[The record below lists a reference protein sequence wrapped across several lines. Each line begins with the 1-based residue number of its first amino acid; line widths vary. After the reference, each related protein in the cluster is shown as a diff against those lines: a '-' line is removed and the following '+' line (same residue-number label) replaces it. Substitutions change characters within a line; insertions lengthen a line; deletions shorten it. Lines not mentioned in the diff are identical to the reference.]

1 MTLRTITV
9 PDSIPFPARQLPGVL
24 QNLLGMP
31 ASQSHWLIENGCV
44 RINERLCRKLHQR
57 VEPGDQIEV
66 DWIPMP
72 VVVRTEARSA
82 SRQGPVEF
90 LHDDPHLCVVVKP
103 PNLLTV
109 PTMYR
114 EGQTLVSKVERRLR
128 DKDDQAKIFC
138 VHRLDRDVSG
148 VLVLAKT
155 LQVAEL
161 LREQFAARKPDRQYI
176 AIVAGVPQKGSGTIR
191 SYLATDANLNR
202 YSVKGPV
209 KENSPES
216 RDGVGGRDRSGGH
229 EKSGGREKSGRDR
242 AGGREKAGSREGGE
256 YTGELAITHYKLR
269 HDWGET
275 ALVEVRLETGRRNQI
290 RVHLAEMGHPILG
303 DPRYRPDLATHRAW
317 PYRRIALHAE
327 SLGFTHPIT
336 GEQVRFLAPW
346 PQEFRDFQRA
356 VSKPGG
362 AKGKSSKRDTFE
374 P

>member
-1 MTLRTITV
+1 M
-9 PDSIPFPARQLPGVL
+9 
-24 QNLLGMP
+24 
-31 ASQSHWLIENGCV
+31 
-44 RINERLCRKLHQR
+44 
-57 VEPGDQIEV
+57 
-66 DWIPMP
+66 
-72 VVVRTEARSA
+72 
-82 SRQGPVEF
+82 
-90 LHDDPHLCVVVKP
+90 
-103 PNLLTV
+103 
-109 PTMYR
+109 
-114 EGQTLVSKVERRLR
+114 
-128 DKDDQAKIFC
+128 
-138 VHRLDRDVSG
+138 HRLDRDVSG

-209 KENSPES
+209 KENTPES
-216 RDGVGGRDRSGGH
+216 RDGVGGRDRSGGRA
-229 EKSGGREKSGRDR
+229 KSGGRDR
-242 AGGREKAGSREGGE
+242 AGGRETAGSREGGE

>member
-202 YSVKGPV
+202 YSVKGPG
-209 KENSPES
+209 KENLSKS
-216 RDGVGGRDRSGGH
+216 REGVGG
-229 EKSGGREKSGRDR
+229 
-242 AGGREKAGSREGGE
+242 REGGE

>member
-82 SRQGPVEF
+82 SRPGPIEF

-128 DKDDQAKIFC
+128 DKDEQAKIFC

-209 KENSPES
+209 NENAPES
-216 RDGVGGRDRSGGH
+216 REGAVVKGKGGGRD
-229 EKSGGREKSGRDR
+229 KSGN
-242 AGGREKAGSREGGE
+242 REGGE

-269 HDWGET
+269 HDWNET

-303 DPRYRPDLATHRAW
+303 DPRYRPDLAAHRAW
-317 PYRRIALHAE
+317 PYKRIALHAE

-356 VSKPGG
+356 VSKTGG
-362 AKGKSSKRDTFE
+362 AKGPAGAKGPNGSRGKSSKKDTFE